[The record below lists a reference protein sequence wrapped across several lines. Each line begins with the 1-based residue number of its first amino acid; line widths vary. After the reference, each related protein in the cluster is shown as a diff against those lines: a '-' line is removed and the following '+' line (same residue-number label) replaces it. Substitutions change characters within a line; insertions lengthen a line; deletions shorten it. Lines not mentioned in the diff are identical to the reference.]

1 MAGRLHHVGGVL
13 QPISPRGVCGWPQ
26 IRRGAVWLACQFGVA
41 GVATRLCL
49 TYLLVDEDGLSIDD
63 KLYEYSGDHSS
74 FCEGIDVDYLI
85 EIGGA

>member
-1 MAGRLHHVGGVL
+1 MKNKKEAYGL
-13 QPISPRGVCGWPQ
+13 QVH
-26 IRRGAVWLACQFGVA
+26 
-41 GVATRLCL
+41 TL

-63 KLYEYSGDHSS
+63 KLYEYSGDYSS